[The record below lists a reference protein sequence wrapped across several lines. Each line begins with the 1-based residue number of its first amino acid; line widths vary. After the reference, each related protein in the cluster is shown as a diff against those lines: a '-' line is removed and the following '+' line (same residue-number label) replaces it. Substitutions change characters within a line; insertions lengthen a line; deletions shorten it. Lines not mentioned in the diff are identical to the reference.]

1 MTDQLETLAIPFPD
15 RLSHEALELIHEK
28 SLTILEELGIEIE
41 LEEAREL
48 LAEHG
53 CTVEEDS
60 GLVKIPSDLA
70 EECVEAAPGQFTMV
84 GRHSQPDLTL
94 GGEDTIL
101 TPTAGPPNIRW
112 YNDDRRPSTM
122 DDFEAFQKIIQMED
136 VINGGGYGVVEP
148 TDYDESMAYL
158 ESHLRVLLMTDTVPI
173 GNAYGRDRAR
183 EAAEMVGIAYDD
195 PDLSDYYLIT
205 TANSVSPRTWDT
217 KMTEGVMAH
226 AEMEQPIVLAPA
238 VMAAASGPATLP
250 GSMALGNAEIL
261 AGITMT
267 QLINEGTPVIYG
279 LPSSNV
285 DVRYGSFSIGSPEGA
300 LFISFA
306 GQMSRFY
313 DIPARA
319 GGALTD
325 AKTVD
330 FQAGS
335 ESMLQLMMS
344 WSSGIDYILH
354 AGGVMDSYSTASPEK
369 FVLDCDQIRY
379 LQRFDDGYTID
390 EDTFAL
396 DLIEEVEPADH
407 FLNKRHTLE
416 HSRDDFLFPE
426 IAYRDSY
433 DNWEEDGAKDAFE
446 RAHERVQNLI
456 DEYERPPVDADIQ
469 QELEDYV
476 DAKREEKSL

>member
-1 MTDQLETLAIPFPD
+1 MDRQLETLDIPYPD
-15 RLSHEALELIHEK
+15 RLSPEAVDLVHEK
-28 SLTILEELGIEIE
+28 SITILEELGITIE
-41 LEEAREL
+41 LEEGRRL

-53 CTVEEDS
+53 CTVDDET
-60 GLVKIPSDLA
+60 GTVKIPGDLA
-70 EECVEAAPGQFTMV
+70 EECAAAAPAEFTLR
-84 GRHSQPDLTL
+84 GRHSQTDQTL
-94 GGEDTIL
+94 GGGDRIV
-101 TPTAGPPNIRW
+101 TPAAGPPNISW
-112 YNDDRRPSTM
+112 YDGDRRPSTM
-122 DDFEAFQKIIQMED
+122 EDFEAFQKIIQMED
-136 VINGGGYGVVEP
+136 PINGGGYGVVEP

-158 ESHLRVLLMTDTVPI
+158 EAHLRVLTMTDTIPI
-173 GNAYGRDRAR
+173 GNAYGADRAR

-195 PDLSDYYLIT
+195 PDLSDYYLVT

-217 KMTEGVMAH
+217 KMTEGVLEH
-226 AEMEQPIVLAPA
+226 AKMEQPIILAPA

-250 GSMALGNAEIL
+250 GSMALANAEIL
-261 AGITMT
+261 TGITMA
-267 QLINEGTPVIYG
+267 QLVNRGTPVIYG

-306 GQMSRFY
+306 GQMSRHY
-313 DIPARA
+313 DVPARA
-319 GGALTD
+319 GGSLTD

-335 ESMLQLMMS
+335 ESMLQLMMTWAS
-344 WSSGIDYILH
+344 DINYVVH
-354 AGGVMDSYSTASPEK
+354 AAGVMDSYSTSSPEK

-396 DLIEEVEPADH
+396 DLIEEIEPADH

-426 IAYRDSY
+426 LSYRDSY
-433 DNWEEDGAKDAFE
+433 DNWEADGAKDAFE
-446 RAHERVQNLI
+446 RAHERVHRLI
-456 DEYERPPVDADIQ
+456 DEYERPPVDADIER
-469 QELEDYV
+469 ELENYV
-476 DAKREEKSL
+476 DERRD

>member
-1 MTDQLETLAIPFPD
+1 MTDQLETLDIPFPD
-15 RLSHEALELIHEK
+15 RLSPEALELIHEK
-28 SLTILEELGIEIE
+28 SLTILEELGIEVE
-41 LEEAREL
+41 LEAARQL

-60 GLVKIPSDLA
+60 GLVKIPGDLA
-70 EECVEAAPGQFTMV
+70 EDCVESAPGQFTMV
-84 GRHSQPDLTL
+84 GRNTQPDLTL

-112 YNDDRRPSTM
+112 YNEDRRPSTM

-173 GNAYGRDRAR
+173 GNAYGGDRAR
-183 EAAEMVGIAYDD
+183 EAAEMVGVAYDD

-261 AGITMT
+261 AGITIT

-306 GQMSRFY
+306 GQMSRYY

-379 LQRFDDGYTID
+379 LQRFDDGFTID
-390 EDTFAL
+390 DDTFAL

-426 IAYRDSY
+426 LAYRDSY

-446 RAHERVQNLI
+446 RAHERVQDLI

-469 QELEDYV
+469 AELEDYV
-476 DAKREEKSL
+476 DAKREGKSL